1 VLGTLPHFGNDDPEV
16 DLLASRV
23 IERLTDIV
31 KRRTP
36 HRGGEYILGTTAGGE
51 NMHLEFGRVTG
62 ATPDGRRAGETLADS
77 LVLQPYLARGRSP
90 TAPKRLTGRS

>member
-1 VLGTLPHFGNDDPEV
+1 MLGTLPHFGNDDPEV

-77 LVLQPYLARGRSP
+77 LVLQPYLVRVAE
-90 TAPKRLTGRS
+90 AC